1 MVTLLRIFSFGNP
14 RTAAGIGEESGV
26 RRLFYFNAEDAEDT
40 ARLRRNQSEGTA
52 SFVVDEWGKHPRSK
66 LRGIGVGT
74 RVAGVADPGPASPRP
89 ATSKPEQAPGY
100 RTQRE

>member
-52 SFVVDEWGKHPRSK
+52 VVSEEFSK
-66 LRGIGVGT
+66 KTDHGRWFG
-74 RVAGVADPGPASPRP
+74 A
-89 ATSKPEQAPGY
+89 
-100 RTQRE
+100 